1 MATVFMNRH
10 QGSMRFTNNS
20 TLSDDE
26 DGVQSGS
33 ATGFSDGEREER
45 PNPQTRGTKR
55 AANAFD
61 PVTQILDKI
70 DAELVSLTRSQGSSS
85 TATTATDNT
94 VIHRP
99 GSRGSSSL
107 ENGRLENGD
116 ELSISQLGPSSNFKP
131 SMSQQ
136 SSGSR
141 YTGSSDRDTGIG
153 TGTNSL
159 YDSKHREPDLR
170 PLEPG
175 DNYRDRGGRGGAHRR
190 AGSAPGTT
198 TEMAFLNGQHLS
210 DDDKREQQANMP
222 LHAKQVDDKF
232 REILQKRKNGRVS
245 DNEDTQTI
253 RTEDFADQF
262 QDTMVYGSEGRN
274 LPRPV
279 PNPVPRPVMI
289 DRSKMKVPTPAEA
302 RPRKVAGPGYPPIY
316 PKPTVTSSLPRPS
329 SRSPIKLT
337 PGHGSDAESVRTEDF
352 EHSFKEML
360 VPSVNQVESDLDTA
374 NTDLASDPIHSKVK
388 QLLKA
393 TAKSSRR
400 IVTHYKKRKDRIE
413 PISSTTSNSILKTR
427 SRSTEDKPRSEQKT
441 KQHVRISPQ
450 PQYQSETKGDES
462 DDTLCSDK
470 EDMVLSPR
478 SQVTVS
484 TRPDDDTHREIVRES
499 DRIRREM
506 ERERRSKS
514 SSPERDVHRDRS
526 PTRTYLSLTSQPKNL
541 YDKGDKPNVAA
552 VVGGGVGGSTCRGGG
567 ASKSLSDEEK
577 ERTAELRATQ
587 SALDV
592 TQSALL
598 EARKDLKGIQAQ
610 YEDARTQL
618 MLSEYKR
625 ETSTKELARL
635 SDEVR
640 RKQNET
646 NQLESLASRRRDELK
661 QFDAIGFTKD
671 EAMKIIE
678 ENEKMKGRLRNLD
691 AVHAER
697 DELIQQLDSTKQELF
712 TEQKRARERIEE
724 LQEEIENTT
733 NNYEQGQG
741 EREDMAKRLQK
752 LETAYKKMEREK
764 NELIQGSKDSIEKTR
779 QYEEERDSHRREKA
793 DWRQRDMEDLDTARN
808 DLVKMTGRVAALQ
821 DEVRARDDLNN
832 QLRGEMQDLERQL
845 EQERTSRSSILEEH
859 KKTLQ
864 TLRKE
869 TDVAMVQMRESLFLE
884 KQKTVD
890 QMREELE
897 QERRDIAVRSGDRYE
912 ARIAELE
919 TILKAKNEELSHLN
933 KLADKLEDD
942 VSRTRARKEE
952 EIKEKVSEAI
962 AKEKAHAESEQMW
975 AVQQEREA
983 LQGEHRTQI
992 SSLTAQLDNMKD
1004 QQRGLEARLKEQ
1016 RQELEDLK
1024 TSNKTVMHEKLIA
1037 VARAKELMRQEHTA
1051 ELERIKEQTK
1061 NEHKKEL
1068 DKLRETIRAQEAE
1081 LRSLREERLRH
1092 VRTQKESSLS
1102 LDRTERTLVNEINE
1116 ECRKTSE
1123 ILGLS
1128 PRKVNFS
1135 SSQGSSVKNP
1145 TTSALQDK
1153 GSELFLFTQA
1163 QEVCRANEFTIVAS
1177 PPVGDKNV
1185 QQFMKDDRVQKSRDW
1200 PTVKAQYSSERA
1212 NLRACNEELR
1222 LHVSGLQHELDL
1234 QKNTSSVVDR
1244 EKVQFRM
1251 EEDITSLPCEFR
1263 RIWNRLWDRNDEA
1276 LANLRRQLERE
1287 KEEEMARLKERLV
1300 RGLSTNE
1307 YRGMT
1312 YTPDNDIAA
1321 RQQVKSPPTERH
1333 LRQVSEQQQHDLQ
1346 RLEREINKLSINNGG
1361 GEDVEYAKRLAH
1373 LQGKVRQLQDENN
1386 ALRHAKLSTITS
1398 SSPNLTT
1405 PNSYNNI
1412 ANHRKFTMR
1421 SPSPSR
1427 DQQRLASALELRTR
1441 EHDYETATLTEHQRR
1456 NRDIMSH
1463 KMAEMSKLQNTLTNQ
1478 AKELIQLEKAYT
1490 QLNQSALVPRPRS
1503 ALR

>member
-262 QDTMVYGSEGRN
+262 QDTMVYGSADEAERIRNLEDDLQSDGGSDTDTLQCTLAKLSRTPLPALTKRRADKHSSKPSPREGRN

-1145 TTSALQDK
+1145 TTSAL
-1153 GSELFLFTQA
+1153 
-1163 QEVCRANEFTIVAS
+1163 
-1177 PPVGDKNV
+1177 
-1185 QQFMKDDRVQKSRDW
+1185 
-1200 PTVKAQYSSERA
+1200 A

-1244 EKVQFRM
+1244 EK
-1251 EEDITSLPCEFR
+1251 PCEFR

>member
-1 MATVFMNRH
+1 
-10 QGSMRFTNNS
+10 
-20 TLSDDE
+20 
-26 DGVQSGS
+26 
-33 ATGFSDGEREER
+33 
-45 PNPQTRGTKR
+45 
-55 AANAFD
+55 
-61 PVTQILDKI
+61 
-70 DAELVSLTRSQGSSS
+70 
-85 TATTATDNT
+85 
-94 VIHRP
+94 
-99 GSRGSSSL
+99 
-107 ENGRLENGD
+107 
-116 ELSISQLGPSSNFKP
+116 
-131 SMSQQ
+131 
-136 SSGSR
+136 
-141 YTGSSDRDTGIG
+141 
-153 TGTNSL
+153 
-159 YDSKHREPDLR
+159 
-170 PLEPG
+170 
-175 DNYRDRGGRGGAHRR
+175 
-190 AGSAPGTT
+190 
-198 TEMAFLNGQHLS
+198 
-210 DDDKREQQANMP
+210 
-222 LHAKQVDDKF
+222 
-232 REILQKRKNGRVS
+232 
-245 DNEDTQTI
+245 
-253 RTEDFADQF
+253 
-262 QDTMVYGSEGRN
+262 
-274 LPRPV
+274 
-279 PNPVPRPVMI
+279 
-289 DRSKMKVPTPAEA
+289 
-302 RPRKVAGPGYPPIY
+302 
-316 PKPTVTSSLPRPS
+316 
-329 SRSPIKLT
+329 
-337 PGHGSDAESVRTEDF
+337 
-352 EHSFKEML
+352 
-360 VPSVNQVESDLDTA
+360 
-374 NTDLASDPIHSKVK
+374 
-388 QLLKA
+388 
-393 TAKSSRR
+393 
-400 IVTHYKKRKDRIE
+400 
-413 PISSTTSNSILKTR
+413 
-427 SRSTEDKPRSEQKT
+427 
-441 KQHVRISPQ
+441 
-450 PQYQSETKGDES
+450 
-462 DDTLCSDK
+462 
-470 EDMVLSPR
+470 
-478 SQVTVS
+478 
-484 TRPDDDTHREIVRES
+484 
-499 DRIRREM
+499 M

-610 YEDARTQL
+610 YEDA
-618 MLSEYKR
+618 R

-764 NELIQGSKDSIEKTR
+764 NELIQEKTR

-1244 EKVQFRM
+1244 EK
-1251 EEDITSLPCEFR
+1251 
-1263 RIWNRLWDRNDEA
+1263 DEA

-1300 RGLSTNE
+1300 RKLKKNGF
-1307 YRGMT
+1307 
-1312 YTPDNDIAA
+1312 
-1321 RQQVKSPPTERH
+1321 
-1333 LRQVSEQQQHDLQ
+1333 QH
-1346 RLEREINKLSINNGG
+1346 
-1361 GEDVEYAKRLAH
+1361 
-1373 LQGKVRQLQDENN
+1373 
-1386 ALRHAKLSTITS
+1386 
-1398 SSPNLTT
+1398 
-1405 PNSYNNI
+1405 NI
-1412 ANHRKFTMR
+1412 A
-1421 SPSPSR
+1421 S
-1427 DQQRLASALELRTR
+1427 E
-1441 EHDYETATLTEHQRR
+1441 
-1456 NRDIMSH
+1456 
-1463 KMAEMSKLQNTLTNQ
+1463 
-1478 AKELIQLEKAYT
+1478 
-1490 QLNQSALVPRPRS
+1490 
-1503 ALR
+1503 